1 MKRIAVTMG
10 DASGIG
16 PELALK
22 AWQEGQL
29 SSDVFVI
36 GDLSALAM
44 CDQRLSLGVPLN
56 PVTDSLDLVA
66 DQLNVYDLGC
76 LTMEQIRPGQLD
88 RQSGCAAAHYVIK
101 AVDLYHAGKIDAVV
115 TLPMNK
121 EATRLSLPDFTGH
134 TELLASLCGCTEYT
148 MMLTSDKLTV
158 THVSTHV
165 SIMEAAKAVTTQ
177 RVVDVI
183 RLTDQALRRLMPSPR
198 IAVAGLNP
206 HAGEN
211 GAFGDEEQRAIR
223 PAVLQA
229 CQDGIRCTGPIAPDT
244 VFLKAVHGEYD
255 AVVCMYHD
263 QGHIPMKLLDFDG
276 GVNVTL
282 GLDLIRTS
290 VDHGTAFDIAYQG
303 IASTR
308 SFVQALAMA
317 RRLVGINRLP
327 IEPER

>member
-1 MKRIAVTMG
+1 MNTKRIAVTMG

-22 AWQEGQL
+22 AWQEGHL
-29 SSDVFVI
+29 PSDIFVI
-36 GDLSALAM
+36 GDLAALTL
-44 CDQRLSLGVPLN
+44 CNQTLSLNVSLHT
-56 PVTDSLDLVA
+56 VTDTLDLVT
-66 DQLNVYDLGC
+66 DRLNVFDLGC
-76 LTMEQIRPGQLD
+76 LEMTQIRPGQLN
-88 RQSGCAAAHYVIK
+88 RQSGVAAAQYVVK
-101 AVDLYHAGKIDAVV
+101 AVELYHAGKIDAVV

-134 TELLASLCGCTEYT
+134 TELLASLCGCTDYT
-148 MMLTSDKLTV
+148 MMLTSEKLTV

-165 SIMEAAKAVTTQ
+165 SITEAVKAVTTQ

-183 RLTDQALRRLMPSPR
+183 RLTDQALRRLMPAPK

-211 GAFGDEEQRAIR
+211 GAFGDEELQSII
-223 PAVLQA
+223 PAVNRARQE
-229 CQDGIRCTGPIAPDT
+229 GIQCTGPIAPDT
-244 VFLKAVHGEYD
+244 VFLKAVQGEYD

-303 IASTR
+303 IASTK
-308 SFVQALAMA
+308 SFVRALETARAMM
-317 RRLVGINRLP
+317 G
-327 IEPER
+327 EE

>member
-1 MKRIAVTMG
+1 MNTKRIAVTMG

-16 PELALK
+16 PELALR
-22 AWQEGQL
+22 AWQEGHL
-29 SSDVFVI
+29 PSDIFVI
-36 GDLSALAM
+36 GDLAALTL
-44 CDQRLSLGVPLN
+44 CNQTLSLNVPLHT
-56 PVTDSLDLVA
+56 VTDTLDLVT
-66 DQLNVYDLGC
+66 DRLNVFDLGC
-76 LTMEQIRPGQLD
+76 LEMTQIRPGQLN
-88 RQSGCAAAHYVIK
+88 RQSGVAAAQYVVK
-101 AVDLYHAGKIDAVV
+101 AVELYHAGKIDAVV

-134 TELLASLCGCTEYT
+134 TELLASLCGCTDYT
-148 MMLTSDKLTV
+148 MMLTSEKLTV

-165 SIMEAAKAVTTQ
+165 SITEAVKAVTTQ

-183 RLTDQALRRLMPSPR
+183 RLTDQALRRLMPAPK

-211 GAFGDEEQRAIR
+211 GAFGDEELQSII
-223 PAVLQA
+223 PAVNRARQE
-229 CQDGIRCTGPIAPDT
+229 GIQCTGPIAPDT
-244 VFLKAVHGEYD
+244 VFLKAVQGEYD

-303 IASTR
+303 IASTK
-308 SFVQALAMA
+308 SFVRALETARAMM
-317 RRLVGINRLP
+317 G
-327 IEPER
+327 EG

>member
-1 MKRIAVTMG
+1 MNTKRIAVTMG

-16 PELALK
+16 PELALR
-22 AWQEGQL
+22 AWQEGHL
-29 SSDVFVI
+29 PSDIFVI
-36 GDLSALAM
+36 GDLSALTL
-44 CDQRLSLGVPLN
+44 CNQTLSLNVPLHT
-56 PVTDSLDLVA
+56 VTDTLDLVT
-66 DQLNVYDLGC
+66 DRLNVFDLGC
-76 LTMEQIRPGQLD
+76 LEMTQIRPGQLN
-88 RQSGCAAAHYVIK
+88 RQSGVAAAQYVVK
-101 AVDLYHAGKIDAVV
+101 AVELYHAGKIDAVV

-134 TELLASLCGCTEYT
+134 TELLASLCGCTDYT
-148 MMLTSDKLTV
+148 MMLTSEKLTV

-165 SIMEAAKAVTTQ
+165 SITEAVKAVTTQ

-183 RLTDQALRRLMPSPR
+183 RLTDQALRRLMPAPK

-211 GAFGDEEQRAIR
+211 GAFGDEELQSII
-223 PAVLQA
+223 PAVNSARQE
-229 CQDGIRCTGPIAPDT
+229 GIQCTGPIAPDT
-244 VFLKAVHGEYD
+244 VFLKAVQGEYD

-303 IASTR
+303 IASTK
-308 SFVQALAMA
+308 SFVRALETARAMM
-317 RRLVGINRLP
+317 G
-327 IEPER
+327 EG

>member
-1 MKRIAVTMG
+1 MNTKRIAVTMG

-22 AWQEGQL
+22 AWQEGHL
-29 SSDVFVI
+29 PSDIFVI
-36 GDLSALAM
+36 GDLAALTL
-44 CDQRLSLGVPLN
+44 CNQTLSLNVPLHT
-56 PVTDSLDLVA
+56 VTDTLDLVT
-66 DQLNVYDLGC
+66 DRLNVFDLGC
-76 LTMEQIRPGQLD
+76 LEMTQIRPGQLN
-88 RQSGCAAAHYVIK
+88 RQSGVAAAQYVVK
-101 AVDLYHAGKIDAVV
+101 AVELYHAGKIDAVV

-134 TELLASLCGCTEYT
+134 TELLASLCGCTDYT
-148 MMLTSDKLTV
+148 MMLTSEKLTV

-165 SIMEAAKAVTTQ
+165 SITEAVKAVTTQ

-183 RLTDQALRRLMPSPR
+183 RLTDQALRRLMPAPK

-211 GAFGDEEQRAIR
+211 GAFGDEELQSII
-223 PAVLQA
+223 PAVNRARQE
-229 CQDGIRCTGPIAPDT
+229 GIQCTGPIAPDT
-244 VFLKAVHGEYD
+244 VFLKAVQGEYD

-303 IASTR
+303 IASTK
-308 SFVQALAMA
+308 SFVRALETARAMM
-317 RRLVGINRLP
+317 G
-327 IEPER
+327 EG

>member
-1 MKRIAVTMG
+1 MNTKRIAVTMG

-22 AWQEGQL
+22 AWQEGHL
-29 SSDVFVI
+29 PSDIFVI
-36 GDLSALAM
+36 GDLSALTL
-44 CDQRLSLGVPLN
+44 CNQTLSLNVPLHT
-56 PVTDSLDLVA
+56 VTDTLDLVT
-66 DQLNVYDLGC
+66 DRLNVFDLGC
-76 LTMEQIRPGQLD
+76 LEMTQIRPGQLN
-88 RQSGCAAAHYVIK
+88 RQSGVAAAQYVVK
-101 AVDLYHAGKIDAVV
+101 AVELYHAGKIDAVV

-134 TELLASLCGCTEYT
+134 TELLASLCGCTDYT
-148 MMLTSDKLTV
+148 MMLTSEKLTV

-165 SIMEAAKAVTTQ
+165 SITEAVKAVTTQ

-183 RLTDQALRRLMPSPR
+183 RLTDQALRRLMPTPR

-211 GAFGDEEQRAIR
+211 GAFGDEELQSII
-223 PAVLQA
+223 PAVNRARQE
-229 CQDGIRCTGPIAPDT
+229 GIQCTGPFAPDT
-244 VFLKAVHGEYD
+244 VFLKAVQGEYD

-303 IASTR
+303 IASTK
-308 SFVQALAMA
+308 SFVRALETARAMM
-317 RRLVGINRLP
+317 G
-327 IEPER
+327 EG

>member
-1 MKRIAVTMG
+1 MNTKRIAVTMG

-22 AWQEGQL
+22 AWQEGHL
-29 SSDVFVI
+29 PSDIFVI
-36 GDLSALAM
+36 GDLAALTL
-44 CDQRLSLGVPLN
+44 CNQTLSLNVPLHT
-56 PVTDSLDLVA
+56 VTDTLDLVT
-66 DQLNVYDLGC
+66 DRLNVFDLGC
-76 LTMEQIRPGQLD
+76 LEMTQIRPGQLN
-88 RQSGCAAAHYVIK
+88 RQSGVAAAQYVVK
-101 AVDLYHAGKIDAVV
+101 AVELYHAGKIDAVV

-134 TELLASLCGCTEYT
+134 TELLASLCGCTDYT
-148 MMLTSDKLTV
+148 MMLTSEKLTV

-165 SIMEAAKAVTTQ
+165 SITEAVKAVTTQ

-183 RLTDQALRRLMPSPR
+183 RLTDQALRRLMPAPK

-211 GAFGDEEQRAIR
+211 GAFGDEELQSII
-223 PAVLQA
+223 PAVNRARQE
-229 CQDGIRCTGPIAPDT
+229 GIQCTGPIAPDT
-244 VFLKAVHGEYD
+244 VFLKAVQGEYD

-303 IASTR
+303 IASTN
-308 SFVQALAMA
+308 SFVRALETARAMM
-317 RRLVGINRLP
+317 G
-327 IEPER
+327 EG

>member
-1 MKRIAVTMG
+1 MNTKRIAVTMG

-22 AWQEGQL
+22 AWQEGHL
-29 SSDVFVI
+29 SSDIFVI
-36 GDLSALAM
+36 GDLAALTL
-44 CDQRLSLGVPLN
+44 CNQTLSLNVPLHT
-56 PVTDSLDLVA
+56 VTDTLDLVT
-66 DQLNVYDLGC
+66 DRLNVFDLGC
-76 LTMEQIRPGQLD
+76 LEMTQIRPGQLN
-88 RQSGCAAAHYVIK
+88 RQSGVAAAQYVVK
-101 AVDLYHAGKIDAVV
+101 AVELYHAGKIDAVV

-134 TELLASLCGCTEYT
+134 TELLASLCGCTDYT
-148 MMLTSDKLTV
+148 MMLTSEKLTV

-165 SIMEAAKAVTTQ
+165 SITEAVKAVTTQ

-183 RLTDQALRRLMPSPR
+183 RLTDQALRRLMPAPK

-211 GAFGDEEQRAIR
+211 GAFGDEELQSII
-223 PAVLQA
+223 PAVNSARQE
-229 CQDGIRCTGPIAPDT
+229 GIQCTGPIAPDT
-244 VFLKAVHGEYD
+244 VFLKAVQGEYD

-303 IASTR
+303 IASTK
-308 SFVQALAMA
+308 SFVRALETARAMM
-317 RRLVGINRLP
+317 G
-327 IEPER
+327 EG

>member
-1 MKRIAVTMG
+1 MNTKRIAVTMG

-22 AWQEGQL
+22 AWQEGHL
-29 SSDVFVI
+29 PSDIFVI
-36 GDLSALAM
+36 GDLAALTL
-44 CDQRLSLGVPLN
+44 CNQTLSLNVPLHT
-56 PVTDSLDLVA
+56 VTDTLDLVT
-66 DQLNVYDLGC
+66 DRLNVFDLGC
-76 LTMEQIRPGQLD
+76 LEMTQIRPGQLN
-88 RQSGCAAAHYVIK
+88 RQSGVAAAQYVVK
-101 AVDLYHAGKIDAVV
+101 AVELYHAGKIDAVV

-134 TELLASLCGCTEYT
+134 TELLASLCGCTDYT
-148 MMLTSDKLTV
+148 MMLTSEKLTV

-165 SIMEAAKAVTTQ
+165 SITEAVKAVTTQ

-183 RLTDQALRRLMPSPR
+183 RLTDQALRRLMPTPR

-211 GAFGDEEQRAIR
+211 GAFGDEELQSII
-223 PAVLQA
+223 PAVNRARQE
-229 CQDGIRCTGPIAPDT
+229 GIQCTGPIAPDT
-244 VFLKAVHGEYD
+244 VFLKAVQGEYD

-303 IASTR
+303 IASTN
-308 SFVQALAMA
+308 SFVRALETARAMM
-317 RRLVGINRLP
+317 G
-327 IEPER
+327 EE

>member
-1 MKRIAVTMG
+1 MNTKRIAVTMG

-16 PELALK
+16 SELALK
-22 AWQEGQL
+22 AWQEGHL
-29 SSDVFVI
+29 PSDIFVI
-36 GDLSALAM
+36 GDLSALILCNQA
-44 CDQRLSLGVPLN
+44 LSLDVPLHT
-56 PVTDSLDLVA
+56 VTDTLDLA
-66 DQLNVYDLGC
+66 SDCLNVYDLGC
-76 LTMEQIRPGQLD
+76 LEMTQIRPGQLN
-88 RQSGCAAAHYVIK
+88 RQSGVAAAQYVVK
-101 AVDLYHAGKIDAVV
+101 AVELYHAGKIDAVV

-134 TELLASLCGCTEYT
+134 TELLASLCGCTDYT
-148 MMLTSDKLTV
+148 MMLTSEKLTV

-165 SIMEAAKAVTTQ
+165 SITEAVKAVTTQ

-183 RLTDQALRRLMPSPR
+183 RLTDQALRRLMPTPR

-211 GAFGDEEQRAIR
+211 GAFGDEELQSII
-223 PAVLQA
+223 PAVNRARQE
-229 CQDGIRCTGPIAPDT
+229 GIQCTGPIAPDT
-244 VFLKAVHGEYD
+244 VFLKAVQGEYD

-303 IASTR
+303 IASTN
-308 SFVQALAMA
+308 SFVRALETA
-317 RRLVGINRLP
+317 RVMMG
-327 IEPER
+327 EE

>member
-1 MKRIAVTMG
+1 MNTKRIAVTMG

-22 AWQEGQL
+22 AWQEGHL
-29 SSDVFVI
+29 PSDIFVI
-36 GDLSALAM
+36 GDLAALTL
-44 CDQRLSLGVPLN
+44 CNQTLSLNVPLHT
-56 PVTDSLDLVA
+56 VTDTLDLVT
-66 DQLNVYDLGC
+66 DRLNVFDLGC
-76 LTMEQIRPGQLD
+76 LEMTQIRPGQLN
-88 RQSGCAAAHYVIK
+88 RQSGVAAAQYVVK
-101 AVDLYHAGKIDAVV
+101 AVELYHAGKIDAVV

-134 TELLASLCGCTEYT
+134 TELLASLCGCTDYT
-148 MMLTSDKLTV
+148 MMLTSEKLTV

-165 SIMEAAKAVTTQ
+165 SITEAVKAVTTQ

-183 RLTDQALRRLMPSPR
+183 RLTDQALRRLMPAPK

-211 GAFGDEEQRAIR
+211 GAFGDEELQSII
-223 PAVLQA
+223 PAVNSARQE
-229 CQDGIRCTGPIAPDT
+229 GIQCTGPIAPDT
-244 VFLKAVHGEYD
+244 VFLKAVQGEYD
-255 AVVCMYHD
+255 VVVCMYHD

-303 IASTR
+303 IASTK
-308 SFVQALAMA
+308 SFVRALETARAMM
-317 RRLVGINRLP
+317 G
-327 IEPER
+327 EG

>member
-1 MKRIAVTMG
+1 MNTKRIAVTMG

-22 AWQEGQL
+22 AWQEGHL
-29 SSDVFVI
+29 PSDIFVI
-36 GDLSALAM
+36 GDLAALTL
-44 CDQRLSLGVPLN
+44 CNQTLSLNVPLHT
-56 PVTDSLDLVA
+56 VTDTLDLVT
-66 DQLNVYDLGC
+66 DRLNVFDLGC
-76 LTMEQIRPGQLD
+76 LEMTQIRPGQLN
-88 RQSGCAAAHYVIK
+88 RQSGVAAAQYVVK

-134 TELLASLCGCTEYT
+134 TELLASLCGCTDYT
-148 MMLTSDKLTV
+148 MMLTSEKLTV

-165 SIMEAAKAVTTQ
+165 SITEAVKAVTTQ

-183 RLTDQALRRLMPSPR
+183 RLTDQALRRLMPAPK

-211 GAFGDEEQRAIR
+211 GAFGDEELQSII
-223 PAVLQA
+223 PAVNRARQE
-229 CQDGIRCTGPIAPDT
+229 GIQCTGPIAPDT
-244 VFLKAVHGEYD
+244 VFLKAVQGEYD

-303 IASTR
+303 IASTK
-308 SFVQALAMA
+308 SFVRALETARAMM
-317 RRLVGINRLP
+317 G
-327 IEPER
+327 EG

>member
-1 MKRIAVTMG
+1 MNTKQIAVTMG

-22 AWQEGQL
+22 AWKEGHL
-29 SSDVFVI
+29 SSGVFVI
-36 GDLSALAM
+36 GDLSALKV
-44 CDQRLSLGVPLN
+44 CNRTLSLNVPLC
-56 PVTDSLDLVA
+56 PVTDLLNLA
-66 DQLNVYDLGC
+66 PDQLNVYDLAC
-76 LTMEQIRPGQLD
+76 LEMVQIRPGQID
-88 RQSGCAAAHYVIK
+88 RQSGYAAAQYVIK
-101 AVDLYHAGKIDAVV
+101 AVELYHAGKIDAIV

-121 EATRLSLPDFTGH
+121 EATRLTLPDFTGH

-148 MMLTSDKLTV
+148 MMLTSEKLTV

-165 SIMEAAKAVTTQ
+165 SITEAVKAVSIQ
-177 RVVDVI
+177 RVLNVI
-183 RLTDQALRRLMPSPR
+183 RLTYQSLSRLMSTPK

-211 GAFGDEEQRAIR
+211 GAFGIEEDQFII
-223 PAVLQA
+223 PAVNRARQE
-229 CQDGIRCTGPIAPDT
+229 GIHCSGPIAPDT
-244 VFLKAVHGEYD
+244 VFLKTLKGDFD

-303 IASTR
+303 IASTK
-308 SFVQALAMA
+308 SF
-317 RRLVGINRLP
+317 INAIKVANQMRDGKVPGNL
-327 IEPER
+327 

>member
-1 MKRIAVTMG
+1 MNTKRIAVTMG

-22 AWQEGQL
+22 AWQEGHL
-29 SSDVFVI
+29 PSDIFVI
-36 GDLSALAM
+36 GDLSALTL
-44 CDQRLSLGVPLN
+44 CNQTLSLNVPLHT
-56 PVTDSLDLVA
+56 VTDTLDLVT
-66 DQLNVYDLGC
+66 DRLNVFDLGC
-76 LTMEQIRPGQLD
+76 LEMTQIRPGQLN
-88 RQSGCAAAHYVIK
+88 RQSGVAAAQYVVK
-101 AVDLYHAGKIDAVV
+101 AVELYHAGKIDAVV

-134 TELLASLCGCTEYT
+134 TELLASLCGCTDYT
-148 MMLTSDKLTV
+148 MMLTSEKLTV

-165 SIMEAAKAVTTQ
+165 SITEAVKAVTTQ

-183 RLTDQALRRLMPSPR
+183 RLTDQALRRLMPAPK

-211 GAFGDEEQRAIR
+211 GAFGDEELQSII
-223 PAVLQA
+223 PAVNRARQE
-229 CQDGIRCTGPIAPDT
+229 GIQCTGPIAPDT
-244 VFLKAVHGEYD
+244 VFLKAVQGEYD

-303 IASTR
+303 IASTK
-308 SFVQALAMA
+308 SFVRALETARAMM
-317 RRLVGINRLP
+317 G
-327 IEPER
+327 EG

>member
-1 MKRIAVTMG
+1 MNTKRIAVTMG

-22 AWQEGQL
+22 AWQEGHL
-29 SSDVFVI
+29 PSDIFVI
-36 GDLSALAM
+36 GDLAALTL
-44 CDQRLSLGVPLN
+44 CNQTLSLNVPLHT
-56 PVTDSLDLVA
+56 VTDTLDLVT
-66 DQLNVYDLGC
+66 DRLNVFDLGC
-76 LTMEQIRPGQLD
+76 LEMTQIRPGQLN
-88 RQSGCAAAHYVIK
+88 RQSGVAAAQYVVK
-101 AVDLYHAGKIDAVV
+101 AVELYHAGKIDAVV

-134 TELLASLCGCTEYT
+134 TELLASLCGCTDYT
-148 MMLTSDKLTV
+148 MMLTSEKLTV

-165 SIMEAAKAVTTQ
+165 SITEAVKAVTTQ

-183 RLTDQALRRLMPSPR
+183 RLTDQALRRLMPAPR

-211 GAFGDEEQRAIR
+211 GAFGDEELQSII
-223 PAVLQA
+223 PAVNSARQE
-229 CQDGIRCTGPIAPDT
+229 GIQCTGPIAPDT
-244 VFLKAVHGEYD
+244 VFLKAVQGEYD

-282 GLDLIRTS
+282 GLDLVRTS

-303 IASTR
+303 IASTK
-308 SFVQALAMA
+308 SFVRALETARAMM
-317 RRLVGINRLP
+317 G
-327 IEPER
+327 EG